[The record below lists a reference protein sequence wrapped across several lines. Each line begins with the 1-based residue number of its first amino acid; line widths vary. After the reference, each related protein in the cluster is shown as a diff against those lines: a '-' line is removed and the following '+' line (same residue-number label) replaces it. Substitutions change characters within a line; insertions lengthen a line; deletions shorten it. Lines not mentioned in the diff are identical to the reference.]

1 MTIASWRLPATLAVA
16 AVLCGALPALAQAPI
31 RIGASLSL
39 TGTYAKLGSYQKE
52 GYELCAEDL
61 NRKGGLL
68 GRKVEFA
75 VYDDQS
81 TPATGVRLYEKLI
94 TEDKVDAVMGPYSS
108 PITEAAANVTEKYKK
123 VMVSPLAAT
132 TSIFKKG
139 RKYIFMVISPAE
151 VYLEGLVDM
160 AAKRGL
166 KTVAIVNED
175 TLFTKSAAIGTAE
188 LAKKLGMQ
196 VVLQEAYPK
205 GHTDFSGLLTKIKA
219 MNPDVIAAAT
229 YFDDAVAITR
239 QMKEL
244 NVNPKMLGVTVGGDL
259 PEFYDLLKQ
268 NAEYIY
274 GATQWEGALP
284 YPGQREFLEGYKRKF
299 NREPVYHSASGYAG
313 CLIYAE
319 GVKRAGTLEADKV
332 REQLLKLEMKTAFG
346 DYKVDADGFQVAH
359 KMVILQ
365 WQDGKKVTVWP
376 SEVASGKAR
385 FPTPAWNQR

>member
-1 MTIASWRLPATLAVA
+1 MTIKPWRLPATLAVA
-16 AVLCGALPALAQAPI
+16 AVLCGALPALAQTPI
-31 RIGASLSL
+31 KIGASLSL

-61 NRKGGLL
+61 NKKGGIL

-108 PITEAAANVTEKYKK
+108 PITEAVANVTEKYKK

-151 VYLEGLVDM
+151 VYLEGLIDM

-166 KTVAIVNED
+166 KTVAIINED

-188 LAKKLGMQ
+188 LARKQGMQ

-205 GHTDFSGLLTKIKA
+205 GHTDFSALLTKIKA
-219 MNPDVIAAAT
+219 VNPDVIAAAT

-319 GVKRAGTLEADKV
+319 GVKRAGTLDADKV
-332 REQLLKLEMKTAFG
+332 REQLLKLEIRTAFG
-346 DYKVDADGFQVAH
+346 DYRVDQDGFQTAH

-376 SEVASGKAR
+376 DELASGKAR